1 MSRSSTEQ
9 IAQSGE
15 AKTPVLDAA
24 TGTMSPP
31 PATGT
36 GWTGVDSLA
45 DFWAL
50 VREVWSYGVGGID
63 LGEILV
69 ALTIFFVF
77 LIFRQIFSRF
87 VLHRVE
93 VLAERSSNR
102 LDNTITTALAGPIR
116 MIPAVM
122 GVFFATE
129 YLSLSGTAQDIA
141 TSLNRSLIVLV
152 LFWGFYRMVD
162 PLSFLLNR
170 VERVFTSAMVEW
182 LIKAIKLIIALI
194 GVATV
199 LEIWG
204 IQVAPIIAGLG
215 LFGVAVAL
223 GAQDLFKNLIAGIL
237 ILTEKRFSIG
247 EWIRVD
253 GVVEGTVESIGFRS
267 TFVRRFDKAPVFV
280 PNAQLSDS
288 AVTNFSRM
296 THRRIYWMIGVEYR
310 TTVAQLKEIRDG
322 IEAYILSQPEFVPP
336 ERATMFVRVDSFN
349 ASSIDIMLY
358 CFTHTTVWGE
368 WLAIK
373 EKLAYA
379 IKDIVE
385 EAGTGFA
392 FPSQSLYIESVP
404 GEAPEAFNP
413 PTAGKNSAKKA
424 ETKKAGSKKSGS
436 KRISAKRVAA
446 RRATRKGSDGP
457 SGDGEDEGEDT

>member
-1 MSRSSTEQ
+1 MTRSSPESL
-9 IAQSGE
+9 AQSG
-15 AKTPVLDAA
+15 AA
-24 TGTMSPP
+24 TAPVVDATQGTVNPP
-31 PATGT
+31 PAGAKNLPNI
-36 GWTGVDSLA
+36 DSLA

-50 VREVWSYGVGGID
+50 VQEVWSYGVGGID
-63 LGEILV
+63 LGDLLIALGIL
-69 ALTIFFVF
+69 FVF
-77 LIFRQIFSRF
+77 LVFRQIFSRF

-93 VLAERSSNR
+93 ILAERTDNR
-102 LDNTITTALAGPIR
+102 LDNSVTTALAGPIR
-116 MIPAVM
+116 LIPAVM

-129 YLSLSGTAQDIA
+129 YLALTGTAQEIA

-170 VERVFTSAMVEW
+170 VERVFTTAMVEW
-182 LIKAIKLIIALI
+182 LIKAIKLVIALI

-267 TFVRRFDKAPVFV
+267 TFIRRFDKAPVFV
-280 PNAQLSDS
+280 PNAHLSDG

-336 ERATMFVRVDSFN
+336 DRATTFVRVDSFN

-392 FPSQSLYIESVP
+392 FPSQSLYIETVP
-404 GEAPEAFNP
+404 GEAPEAFSP
-413 PTAGKNSAKKA
+413 PAEKKA
-424 ETKKAGSKKSGS
+424 VARKAEPKKVEAKKSGS
-436 KRISAKRVAA
+436 KRTDAKRAAA
-446 RRATRKGSDGP
+446 RRAQRKVQEGP
-457 SGDGEDEGEDT
+457 SKDGENT

>member
-1 MSRSSTEQ
+1 MTRSSSDLL
-9 IAQSGE
+9 AQSGS
-15 AKTPVLDAA
+15 APAPVIDAA
-24 TGTMSPP
+24 KGTVNPP
-31 PATGT
+31 VGEVDRLAGI
-36 GWTGVDSLA
+36 DSLA
-45 DFWAL
+45 EFWAL
-50 VREVWSYGVGGID
+50 VRDVWTYGVGGIS
-63 LGEILV
+63 LGDILI
-69 ALTIFFVF
+69 ALTILFVF
-77 LIFRQIFSRF
+77 LVFRQFFSRF
-87 VLHRVE
+87 VLRRVE
-93 VLAERSSNR
+93 VLAERTDNR
-102 LDNTITTALAGPIR
+102 LDDTIATALAAPIR
-116 MIPAVM
+116 IVPAVM

-129 YLSLSGTAQDIA
+129 YLSLTGTAQDIA

-162 PLSFLLNR
+162 PLSFLLSR

-182 LIKAIKLIIALI
+182 LIKAIKLIIAMI

-267 TFVRRFDKAPVFV
+267 TFIRRFDKAPVFV

-310 TTVAQLKEIRDG
+310 TTIPQLKEIRDG
-322 IEAYILSQPEFVPP
+322 IEAYILSQPDFVPP

-368 WLAIK
+368 WLGIK

-385 EAGTGFA
+385 GAGTGFA
-392 FPSQSLYIESVP
+392 FPSQSVYIETLP
-404 GEAPEAFNP
+404 GEAPEAFSP
-413 PTAGKNSAKKA
+413 PAAPKAVAKKA
-424 ETKKAGSKKSGS
+424 EPKKLEAKKAGS
-436 KRISAKRVAA
+436 KRISAKRAAA
-446 RRATRKGSDGP
+446 RRAQRKVQDGP
-457 SGDGEDEGEDT
+457 SEDGEDV

>member
-1 MSRSSTEQ
+1 MTRSSSDLL
-9 IAQSGE
+9 AQSGS
-15 AKTPVLDAA
+15 APAPVIDAA
-24 TGTMSPP
+24 KGTVNPP
-31 PATGT
+31 VGEVDRLAGI
-36 GWTGVDSLA
+36 DSLA
-45 DFWAL
+45 EFWAL
-50 VREVWSYGVGGID
+50 VRDVWTYGVGGIS
-63 LGEILV
+63 LGDILI
-69 ALTIFFVF
+69 ALTILFVF
-77 LIFRQIFSRF
+77 LVFRQFFSRF
-87 VLHRVE
+87 VLRRVE
-93 VLAERSSNR
+93 VLAERTDNR
-102 LDNTITTALAGPIR
+102 LDDTIATALAAPIR
-116 MIPAVM
+116 FVPAVM

-129 YLSLSGTAQDIA
+129 YLSLTGTAQEIA

-162 PLSFLLNR
+162 PLSFLLSR

-182 LIKAIKLIIALI
+182 LIKAIKLIIAMI

-267 TFVRRFDKAPVFV
+267 TFIRRFDKAPVFV

-310 TTVAQLKEIRDG
+310 TTIPQLKEIRDG
-322 IEAYILSQPEFVPP
+322 IEAYILSQPDFVPP

-368 WLAIK
+368 WLGIK

-385 EAGTGFA
+385 GAGTGFA
-392 FPSQSLYIESVP
+392 FPSQSVYIETVP

-413 PTAGKNSAKKA
+413 PAAKKAVAKKA
-424 ETKKAGSKKSGS
+424 EPKQVEAKKAGSK
-436 KRISAKRVAA
+436 RVSAKRAAA
-446 RRATRKGSDGP
+446 RRAQRKVQDGP
-457 SGDGEDEGEDT
+457 SEDGEEV

>member
-1 MSRSSTEQ
+1 MTRSSSDLL
-9 IAQSGE
+9 AQSGS
-15 AKTPVLDAA
+15 APAPVIDAA
-24 TGTMSPP
+24 KGTVNPP
-31 PATGT
+31 VGEVDRLAGI
-36 GWTGVDSLA
+36 DSLA
-45 DFWAL
+45 EFWAL
-50 VREVWSYGVGGID
+50 VRDVWTYGVGGIS
-63 LGEILV
+63 LGDILI
-69 ALTIFFVF
+69 ALTILFVF
-77 LIFRQIFSRF
+77 LVFRQFFSRF
-87 VLHRVE
+87 VLRRVE
-93 VLAERSSNR
+93 VLAERTDNR
-102 LDNTITTALAGPIR
+102 LDDTIATALAAPIR
-116 MIPAVM
+116 FVPAVM

-129 YLSLSGTAQDIA
+129 YLSLTGTAQEIA

-162 PLSFLLNR
+162 PLSFLLSR

-182 LIKAIKLIIALI
+182 LIKAIKLIIAMI

-267 TFVRRFDKAPVFV
+267 TFIRRFDKAPVFV

-310 TTVAQLKEIRDG
+310 TTIPQLKEIRDG
-322 IEAYILSQPEFVPP
+322 IEAYILSQPDFVPP

-368 WLAIK
+368 WLGIK

-385 EAGTGFA
+385 GAGTGFA
-392 FPSQSLYIESVP
+392 FPSQSVYIESVP

-413 PTAGKNSAKKA
+413 PAAKKAVAKKA
-424 ETKKAGSKKSGS
+424 EPKQVEAKKAGSK
-436 KRISAKRVAA
+436 RVSAKRAAA
-446 RRATRKGSDGP
+446 RRAQRKVQDGP
-457 SGDGEDEGEDT
+457 SEDGEEV